1 MLRFISS
8 LRYWFAVKVNFY
20 QIYRLIVQLFSSWN
34 EFNTWES
41 TEGGR
46 VLFVTPDLSNLV
58 AIAVKSRCFC
68 QPDGISITLLEED
81 VYYTENSICSSLFAT
96 KVHEKYVYQRK
107 MSFLYLLL
115 LMCGDVKKCP
125 GSTESN
131 IQDFFSRKG
140 STFHQN
146 IQGLFHNIAK
156 LSFFLHTHKNTL
168 IFSLN
173 ETHIDNSTPTQPGF
187 ELTFQ
192 SCILKNYKVKANS
205 F

>member
-1 MLRFISS
+1 MFCSS
-8 LRYWFAVKVNFY
+8 LR
-20 QIYRLIVQLFSSWN
+20 ICLIF
-34 EFNTWES
+34 
-41 TEGGR
+41 
-46 VLFVTPDLSNLV
+46 V

-68 QPDGISITLLEED
+68 QLDEMSITLLEED
-81 VYYTENSICSSLFAT
+81 VYYTENFICSSLFAT
-96 KVHEKYVYQRK
+96 KVHEKYIYQRK
-107 MSFLYLLL
+107 TSFLYLLL

-140 STFHQN
+140 LKAFHQN
-146 IQGLFHNIAK
+146 IRDLFHNIAK
-156 LSFFLHTHKNTL
+156 LSTFLHTHKNTL

-192 SCILKNYKVKANS
+192 SCIVKNDKVKTY
-205 F
+205 